1 MIFLML
7 ALFVLFL
14 FCGIPIAFTLG
25 IISLLV
31 MYLNGFPLTLLAQ
44 RLFVGLDSFPL
55 MALPLFILAGNIM
68 NCTGVTD
75 RLWNFARSLIGHKPA
90 GMGHVTILTSMLFA
104 SMSGSALAAAG
115 GLGPIQIK
123 GMKEDGFKGDVA
135 AAICAAASTI
145 GPIIPP
151 SIVYVLYGV
160 LGGVS
165 VGRLFLGG
173 MIPGVLMGLSLMA
186 YIWYM
191 GRKNPSQFV
200 VHPKQNMAQI
210 WRSFKSAFL
219 SLMSPVIILGGIF
232 GGIFTPTEA
241 AAIASAYS
249 ILLGIHY
256 KSITMKTL
264 WEVLESSARVSASIM
279 LIIGFASGFSWLLTA
294 IGASQVFISFVSQA
308 GISKVVI
315 LLLLNIALLVVGCF
329 VETNSAIVLLTP
341 ILVPAMVAVGIDPVH
356 LGIILSVN
364 LLIGILTPPMGM
376 ALYVVQK
383 VSSIPFDRIA
393 YRVWPMIAILAVVL
407 MLITYIPS
415 LVTFL
420 PDFIMG

>member
-1 MIFLML
+1 MILLML

-14 FCGIPIAFTLG
+14 FVGIPIAFTLG
-25 IISLLV
+25 LISMLV
-31 MYLNGFPLTLLAQ
+31 MQLNGYPLTLIAQ

-75 RLWNFARSLIGHKPA
+75 KLWNFARSLIGHKPA

-123 GMKEDGFKGDVA
+123 GMKEDGFKGETA

-173 MIPGVLMGLSLMA
+173 MVPGVLMGLSLMM
-186 YIWYM
+186 YIWYL
-191 GRKNPSQFV
+191 GKKNPSQFV
-200 VHPKQNMAQI
+200 LHPKPNLVQV
-210 WRSFKSAFL
+210 WRSFREAFL
-219 SLMSPVIILGGIF
+219 SLMSPIIILGGIF

-249 ILLGIHY
+249 LLLGVYY
-256 KSITMKTL
+256 KSITFKTF
-264 WEVLESSARVSASIM
+264 WNVLESSARVSASIM

-294 IGASQVFISFVSQA
+294 VGASQLFISLVSQA
-308 GISKVVI
+308 GISKFLI
-315 LLLLNIALLVVGCF
+315 LLILNFGLLIVGCF
-329 VETNSAIVLLTP
+329 VETNSAVVLLTP

-383 VSSIPFDRIA
+383 VSSIPFDRIT
-393 YRVWPMIAILAVVL
+393 YRVWPMILILIAVL
-407 MLITYIPS
+407 LLITYIPS
-415 LVTFL
+415 IVTFL
-420 PDFIMG
+420 PTLVMG

>member
-1 MIFLML
+1 MIYLML

-14 FCGIPIAFTLG
+14 FIGIPIAFTLG
-25 IISLLV
+25 IITLLV
-31 MYLNGFPLTLLAQ
+31 MQLNGYPLTLIAQ
-44 RLFVGLDSFPL
+44 RVFVGLDSFPL

-68 NCTGVTD
+68 NRTGVTD
-75 RLWNFARSLIGHKPA
+75 KLWNFARSLIGHKPA
-90 GMGHVTILTSMLFA
+90 GMGHVTVLTSMLFA

-123 GMKEDGFKGDVA
+123 GMKEDGFKDETA
-135 AAICAAASTI
+135 AAICAASSTI

-173 MIPGVLMGLSLMA
+173 IIPGIMMGLSLMT
-186 YIWYM
+186 YIWYL
-191 GRKNPSQFV
+191 GHSNPGQFV
-200 VHPKQNMAQI
+200 LHPKPNMVHI
-210 WRSFKSAFL
+210 WKSFKEAFL
-219 SLMSPVIILGGIF
+219 SLLSPIIILGGIF

-249 ILLGIHY
+249 ILLGIY
-256 KSITMKTL
+256 YRSITLDAL

-294 IGASQVFISFVSQA
+294 IGASQLFISFVSQA
-308 GISKVVI
+308 GISKFFI
-315 LLLLNIALLVVGCF
+315 LLLLNFGLLVVGCF
-329 VETNSAIVLLTP
+329 VETNSAVVLLTP

-356 LGIILSVN
+356 LGIILCVN

-393 YRVWPMIAILAVVL
+393 YRVWPMIFILVIVL
-407 MLITYIPS
+407 LLVTYIPS

-420 PDFIMG
+420 PEIVMG

>member
-7 ALFVLFL
+7 SLFVLFL
-14 FCGIPIAFTLG
+14 FVGVPIAFTLG
-25 IISLLV
+25 LISMLV
-31 MYLNGFPLTLLAQ
+31 MQLNGYPLTLIAQ

-68 NCTGVTD
+68 NCTGITD

-90 GMGHVTILTSMLFA
+90 GMGHVTVLTSMLFA

-123 GMKEDGFKGDVA
+123 GMKEDGFQGETA

-165 VGRLFLGG
+165 VGRLFLAGI
-173 MIPGVLMGLSLMA
+173 IPGILMGLSLMI
-186 YIWYM
+186 YVWYL
-191 GRKNPSQFV
+191 GWKNPSQFV
-200 VHPKQNMAQI
+200 LRQKPNLGQI
-210 WRSFKSAFL
+210 WKSFREASL
-219 SLMSPVIILGGIF
+219 SLTLPIIILGGIF

-241 AAIASAYS
+241 AAIASTCAL
-249 ILLGIHY
+249 LLGIYY
-256 KSITMKTL
+256 KCITFKTF
-264 WEVLESSARVSASIM
+264 WHVLESSARVSASIM
-279 LIIGFASGFSWLLTA
+279 IIIGFAAGFSWLLTA
-294 IGASQVFISFVSQA
+294 VGACQLFISIVSKA
-308 GISKVVI
+308 NISQFLI
-315 LLLLNIALLVVGCF
+315 LLILNLGLLVVGCF
-329 VETNSAIVLLTP
+329 VETNSAVVLLTP
-341 ILVPAMVAVGIDPVH
+341 ILVPAMVSVGIDPVH

-376 ALYVVQK
+376 AIYVVQK
-383 VSSIPFDRIA
+383 VSSIPFDRIV
-393 YRVWPMIAILAVVL
+393 YRLWPMILILVAVL
-407 MLITYIPS
+407 LLLTYIPS
-415 LVTFL
+415 IVTLL
-420 PDFIMG
+420 PTLIMG